1 MYELND
7 IKVTLLNPDE
17 VKNFIRNHGM
27 VACVCYDT
35 DEKYA
40 ERVGLNCLE
49 SGHLSGSRGDYFK
62 FEIECPRFTADQ
74 IMRHEQGVF
83 KNCQSQRYVDMDNFE
98 CYIPPVVA
106 ENRKINSLYRASI
119 ETTQLCYKYI
129 RIELERQGITGE
141 KANDLMRTLLPIG
154 VPTKLRIG
162 FDIEALIHF
171 MNKRLCVRADEPI
184 RQVAKLMKKEVL
196 AVEPRYA
203 KYLVPQCQALGY
215 CPEHKGCGAYPSKED
230 LAVNNAIKED
240 LINRLSRRGE

>member
-215 CPEHKGCGAYPSKED
+215 CPEHKSCGAYPSKED
-230 LAVNNAIKED
+230 LTANDAIKED